1 LGINVVGSPNPFN
14 PNLWPNLGQFGTLF
28 AKRFGEGVVRTPKG
42 GLTMAERKPKERKD
56 KREDG
61 EDTTEFD
68 NFQEVLEEVLS
79 VPKEE
84 LDKRRAEYEREKKEK
99 QAG

>member
-1 LGINVVGSPNPFN
+1 V
-14 PNLWPNLGQFGTLF
+14 T
-28 AKRFGEGVVRTPKG
+28 
-42 GLTMAERKPKERKD
+42 ERKD
-56 KREDG
+56 KDKRKD

-68 NFQEVLEEVLS
+68 NFQELLEQVLS

-84 LDKRRAEYEREKKEK
+84 LDKRRKEWERDKERRK

>member
-1 LGINVVGSPNPFN
+1 V
-14 PNLWPNLGQFGTLF
+14 
-28 AKRFGEGVVRTPKG
+28 
-42 GLTMAERKPKERKD
+42 AERKDKD

-84 LDKRRAEYEREKKEK
+84 LDRRRAEYERKREQEKR
-99 QAG
+99 AG